1 MIERL
6 IRAKGEHPT
15 WGPKKLVAWLGR
27 GEPWMNWPAS
37 STAGQILDR
46 AGLVG
51 RRKRRRHT
59 APWSEPF
66 AAAERPN
73 DVWSIDFKGWFRTE
87 DGVRIDPLT
96 IQDGFSRCLLVCQG
110 LKRPRGSEVRAVCER
125 AFREYGLPRVMRS
138 DNGVPFASVAV
149 GGLSSLSVW
158 WDQAGHIT

>member
-1 MIERL
+1 MLPWKDTSREPNPFPTMERGRRPFLCRSISRKTGYKQVDTSCGDWRDWEIEVEHRTAIPTPRLSRL

-27 GEPWMNWPAS
+27 VEPWMNWPAS

-46 AGLVG
+46 ALVG

-73 DVWSIDFKGWFRTE
+73 EVWSI
-87 DGVRIDPLT
+87 
-96 IQDGFSRCLLVCQG
+96 QG
-110 LKRPRGSEVRAVCER
+110 LVSDGRWGQDRPIDYPGR
-125 AFREYGLPRVMRS
+125 L
-138 DNGVPFASVAV
+138 
-149 GGLSSLSVW
+149 
-158 WDQAGHIT
+158 

>member
-27 GEPWMNWPAS
+27 VEPWMNWPAS

-73 DVWSIDFKGWFRTE
+73 DVWSIDFKGWFGR
-87 DGVRIDPLT
+87 
-96 IQDGFSRCLLVCQG
+96 
-110 LKRPRGSEVRAVCER
+110 KMGS
-125 AFREYGLPRVMRS
+125 G
-138 DNGVPFASVAV
+138 
-149 GGLSSLSVW
+149 
-158 WDQAGHIT
+158 